1 MSLRPVS
8 QVRSQWIPQQAGTL
22 CGATSCNPI
31 PFSQSR
37 FRYCPRGSE
46 SAPRKYTLRCAA
58 SGESE
63 DPVAD
68 VTPQAVSSASEIG
81 GAASIKVCTCS
92 IWLETGDYDCGLLTF
107 ACARVY
113 RCLELEEEDRMQSIE
128 CFPQTVLLG

>member
-22 CGATSCNPI
+22 CGAISCNPI

-37 FRYCPRGSE
+37 FRNCQRGSE

-92 IWLETGDYDCGLLTF
+92 IWVEPGDYYCALLTYG
-107 ACARVY
+107 CVY
-113 RCLELEEEDRMQSIE
+113 RCLELEEEDQMRSIE